1 MADIAAE
8 AHVSVKTVSR
18 VVNHEPG
25 VRPDTAER
33 VRAVIERVGFRRGDS
48 AATLRQGRTF
58 TIGLVVEDLADP
70 STRTSV
76 LQSSGRRGSTG
87 TCS

>member
-1 MADIAAE
+1 MTALSDHRTAARPTMADVAAE

-33 VRAVIERVGFRRGDS
+33 VRAVIERLGFRRHDG
-48 AATLRQGRTF
+48 ARL
-58 TIGLVVEDLADP
+58 
-70 STRTSV
+70 
-76 LQSSGRRGSTG
+76 
-87 TCS
+87 

>member
-33 VRAVIERVGFRRGDS
+33 VRAVIERVGM
-48 AATLRQGRTF
+48 
-58 TIGLVVEDLADP
+58 
-70 STRTSV
+70 
-76 LQSSGRRGSTG
+76 
-87 TCS
+87 